1 MIIKTNYMEK
11 SNIYTKTGDKGTTSL
26 VGGTRVAKSHVRLEA
41 YGTIDELNS
50 FIGLL
55 DCSLTEEEDKKIIAF
70 IQHKLFNVGSYLAT
84 ETEAMPP
91 KDASIIHDKDIQL
104 LEDHM
109 DKIDSKLPKINKFI
123 LPGGAE
129 SSSRAN
135 ICRTVCRRAERR
147 IYDVKAEFPVEDNVT
162 KFVNRLSDYFF
173 LLGRKENTRT
183 GKEIFWDQTL

>member
-1 MIIKTNYMEK
+1 MEK

-50 FIGLL
+50 FVGLL
-55 DCSLTEEEDKKIIAF
+55 DCSLTEEEDRKMIAF

-104 LEDHM
+104 LEDYM

-135 ICRTVCRRAERR
+135 VCRTVCRRAERR
-147 IYDVKAEFPVEDNVT
+147 IYAVKEEFPVEDNVT